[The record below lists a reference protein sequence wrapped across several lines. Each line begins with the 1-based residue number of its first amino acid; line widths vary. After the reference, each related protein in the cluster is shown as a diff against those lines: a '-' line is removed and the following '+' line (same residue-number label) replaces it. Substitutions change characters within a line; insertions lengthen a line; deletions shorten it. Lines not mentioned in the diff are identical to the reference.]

1 MHWLQGKETVFHKK
15 FCEIVYLEKQDQLDF

>member
-1 MHWLQGKETVFHKK
+1 VFHKK